1 MALDSVG
8 RKVSRRVKFFIGSL
22 VIVAAVGTLIYAA
35 VRETSAYFMTVE
47 EYAVDPVAH
56 ADKALRL
63 AGRVSDGSVD
73 WNPATLDLAFLIQP
87 IPPRPDNGEAVIDT
101 SPPAEPEA
109 PPAVTLPVRYN
120 GVLPDMF
127 AAGRDVIVEGRVQSG
142 VFHAN
147 TLLTTCPSKYE
158 ADVPHGEAKTGAT
171 SATSG

>member
-1 MALDSVG
+1 M
-8 RKVSRRVKFFIGSL
+8 SRRVKFFIGSM

-47 EYAVDPVAH
+47 EYAVDPGAH
-56 ADKALRL
+56 ADKPLRL

-87 IPPRPDNGEAVIDT
+87 IPPRANKGEAVI
-101 SPPAEPEA
+101 PAEAPVVPDA
-109 PPAVTLPVRYN
+109 PPAVTLPVKYN

-127 AAGRDVIVEGRVQSG
+127 AAGRDVIVEGKVQSG

-158 ADVPHGEAKTGAT
+158 ADVPHGEPEVPHGEAKAGVT